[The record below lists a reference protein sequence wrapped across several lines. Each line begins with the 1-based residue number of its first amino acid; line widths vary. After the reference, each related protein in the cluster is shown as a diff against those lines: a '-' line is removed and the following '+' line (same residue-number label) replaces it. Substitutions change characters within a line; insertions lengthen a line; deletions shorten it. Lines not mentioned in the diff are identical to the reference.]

1 MTIERNDDEG
11 SKIIIRNES
20 LEYTD
25 IQVLERVLQIVK
37 NGRVSGNGTSYSFK
51 TMFPNGMH
59 IWAKRN
65 KLSDTFTAH

>member
-1 MTIERNDDEG
+1 MTIENNDSES

-37 NGRVSGNGTSYSFK
+37 EGRVSGNGTSYCFC
-51 TMFPNGMH
+51 TVYHDQMH
-59 IWAKRN
+59 IYAKRN
-65 KLSDTFTAH
+65 KMSDTFTAH